1 MIEALIDDFVAT
13 QFQIEMANV
22 STAIPCVVTNVHGD
36 FGDQRVDVQPAIND
50 LFKDGTSEQQ
60 PQILS
65 VPVVLPGSNTSL
77 VSFPIN
83 VGDTVLCVFSQ
94 RSLDNF
100 KISNGLPTPP
110 NDYRKFSDQ
119 DAIAIPGLRTFARSM
134 NKVAIRKFPHD
145 PSSDLVVAHNVGSGT
160 EVMIQMKQN
169 GDMIVNTDFNVI
181 VNSLTAEINAREKVT
196 INSPQMDVNVD
207 TTNWNGNIIHD
218 GDVTHTGNVNH
229 TGDYTQLG
237 NYSIIGQARFNGI
250 LFDTHFHSGVT
261 SGPNNSG
268 PVAG

>member
-13 QFQIEMANV
+13 QFQIEMGSVA
-22 STAIPCVVTNVHGD
+22 TAIPCIITNVHGD
-36 FGDQRVDVQPAIND
+36 FGDQRVDVQPAINN
-50 LFKDGTSEQQ
+50 LYKDGTSDPQ

-77 VSFPIN
+77 VSFPLN

-94 RSLDNF
+94 RSMDNF

-110 NDYRKFSDQ
+110 NDFRKFSDQ

-145 PSSDLVVAHNVGSGT
+145 PSKDLVIAHNVGSGS
-160 EVMIQMKQN
+160 EVMIQMKEN
-169 GDMIVNTDFNVI
+169 GDIIVNTDFNVI
-181 VNSLTAEINAREKVT
+181 TNSLTATVNAREKVE
-196 INSPQMDVNVD
+196 INAPQMDVNVD
-207 TTNWNGNIIHD
+207 TTNWNGDINHT
-218 GDVTHTGNVNH
+218 GDVTHMGNVTQ
-229 TGDYTQLG
+229 TGDYTQTG
-237 NYSIIGQARFNGI
+237 NYSITGQARFNGV
-250 LFDTHFHSGVT
+250 LFDTHFHSGVM